1 LISTSLVIEMVAT
14 EKSMKVVAVS
24 GAARKASTATARDA

>member
-1 LISTSLVIEMVAT
+1 LISTSRAFRMIAT